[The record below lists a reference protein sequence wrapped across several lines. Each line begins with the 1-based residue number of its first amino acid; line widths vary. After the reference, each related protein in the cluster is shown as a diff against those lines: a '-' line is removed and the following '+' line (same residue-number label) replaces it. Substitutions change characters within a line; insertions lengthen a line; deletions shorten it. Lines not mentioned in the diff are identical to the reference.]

1 MPANFKLVVTRQL
14 GREPNIEF
22 SVAESCIFGW
32 PAVVRNAAL
41 TRSGKPNPNLY
52 YLTCPYL
59 VKRVSILE
67 DQSLTRKIQK
77 QVRCDAGLSENL
89 KQANRNHASAWLE
102 QTGRAQAASKIKPP
116 NIAAAADP
124 LSLKCL
130 HAHLAYY
137 LANRNHRV
145 GAMVA
150 VQIPDLWCKDE
161 RCRDY
166 ASGTDND

>member
-14 GREPNIEF
+14 GREPNIQF
-22 SVAESCIFGW
+22 SVAESCIYGW

-67 DQSLTRKIQK
+67 EQGLTQNIQK
-77 QVRCDAGLSENL
+77 QVRSDAGLSENL
-89 KQANRNHASAWLE
+89 KQANRNHASAWL
-102 QTGRAQAASKIKPP
+102 AQAGRTQAGSTIKPP
-116 NIAAAADP
+116 NIAAAGDP
-124 LSLKCL
+124 LSVKCL

-137 LANRNHRV
+137 LVKRSHWV

-150 VQIPDLWCKDE
+150 AQIPDLWCEDE

-166 ASGTDND
+166 AGNTD